1 MKKRKTVRSTSNNYA
16 FDALRS
22 EILSGQLLPGNWL
35 REQDLVERLGIS
47 RTPIREALR
56 QLGTEGLVEIVPYR
70 GAKIFVPDIEDVR
83 EEYTLR
89 AALEGFAAELAI
101 AHITD
106 EDIAE
111 LQILADE
118 AERLLDQGS
127 FVSYLKV
134 NRSFHMKLY
143 GLSGSRR
150 ILTMIEASWEK
161 DNLYRRFFYAQPT
174 GLEDEKA
181 CHRALL
187 QACRLRDR
195 EQIRRVMQEACLESV
210 RLFSR
215 DYEENNEQIGISQC
229 D

>member
-1 MKKRKTVRSTSNNYA
+1 MKKRTTIHSTSNNYA
-16 FDALRS
+16 YDALRN
-22 EILSGQLLPGNWL
+22 EILSGRLLPGNWL

-47 RTPIREALR
+47 RTPIREAVR

-70 GAKIFVPDIEDVR
+70 GARIFVPDIEDVR
-83 EEYTLR
+83 DEYTLR

-106 EDIAE
+106 EDITE
-111 LQILADE
+111 LQVLTDE

-127 FVSYLKV
+127 IASYLKV

-150 ILTMIEASWEK
+150 VLTMIEASWEK
-161 DNLYRRFFYAQPT
+161 DNLYRRFFYAQPA
-174 GLEDEKA
+174 GLEEEKA

-195 EQIRRVMQEACLESV
+195 EQIRRVMQESCLKAV
-210 RLFSR
+210 QLFSR
-215 DYEENNEQIGISQC
+215 DNEENNERIGIS
-229 D
+229 